1 MNRFLSIKQ
10 LLKMTLTTFVFLM
23 LTGSIL
29 AQKIWKLEDCIHH
42 AHENNI
48 SVQQSYLNVETAK
61 VNQLESKLSLLPSL
75 SSSISHSFGWGR
87 SIDLATYEY
96 TDKQTQ
102 QSYFDIGS
110 SITLFNGF
118 QKINTMKLR
127 RYEYLASRYDTD
139 KIKND
144 ISIAV
149 ASAYLQILFSEE
161 LVNNAQNQVEVTLQ
175 QVARTQ
181 KLYEVGT
188 LAQGSVL
195 EIQAQLATEEV
206 TLVQAEN
213 QRNIAVLDLLQLL
226 ELEAGTTIEL
236 ERPAL
241 TILQEPE
248 LQPIDYIYN
257 TALAVMPEIKSAEM
271 NLEGALRSLAIARGN
286 RSPSISMRSG
296 FGTNYSDQIT
306 DLETGRLKSFDEQIR
321 DNHSITLSFSMN
333 IPIFNGYQVGS
344 YIQRS
349 KLNRINADYNL
360 QKTKNALRKSIETAY
375 ADALAAYKT
384 YVARQKS
391 LKNLQESF
399 KYTEHRFNVGMVNAL
414 DYNVAKNQMN
424 RAESDVLSAKFDYL
438 FKLKILDFYLDKPLT
453 LSDLK

>member
-10 LLKMTLTTFVFLM
+10 LLKIVLTTFAFLI
-23 LTGSIL
+23 LTSGIL
-29 AQKIWKLEDCIHH
+29 AQKIWKLEDCIRY

-48 SVQQSYLNVETAK
+48 SVQQSYLNAETAK
-61 VNQLESKLSLLPSL
+61 INQLESKLSLLPSL
-75 SSSISHSFGWGR
+75 SSSLSHSFGWGR
-87 SIDLATYEY
+87 SIDLATYEFA
-96 TDKQTQ
+96 DKQTQ
-102 QSYFDIGS
+102 QTYFDIGS
-110 SITLFNGF
+110 SVTLFSGF

-144 ISIAV
+144 ISVAV

-161 LVNNAQNQVEVTLQ
+161 LVNNSRNQVEVTLQ

-181 KLYEVGT
+181 KLYEAGT
-188 LAQGSVL
+188 VAEGSVL

-206 TLVQAEN
+206 TLIQAEN
-213 QRNIAVLDLLQLL
+213 QLNIAVLDLLQLL
-226 ELEAGTTIEL
+226 ELESGTPIEL
-236 ERPAL
+236 ERPV
-241 TILQEPE
+241 INISQEPK

-257 TALAVMPEIKSAEM
+257 AALAVKPEIKSAEM
-271 NLEGALRSLAIARGN
+271 NLEGAQRSLAIARGN
-286 RSPSISMRSG
+286 RSPSISMRGS

-306 DLETGRLKSFDEQIR
+306 YPGTDRLKSFDDQIR
-321 DNHSITLSFSMN
+321 DNYSTTLSFSMN
-333 IPIFNGYQVGS
+333 IPIFNGYQVSS

-360 QKTKNALRKSIETAY
+360 QKTKNSLRKNIETAY

-391 LKNLQESF
+391 LKSLQESF
-399 KYTEHRFNVGMVNAL
+399 KYTDQRFNVGMVNAL
-414 DYNVAKNQMN
+414 DYSVAKNQMN
-424 RAESDVLSAKFDYL
+424 RAESEMLSAKFDYI
-438 FKLKILDFYLDKPLT
+438 FKLKLLDFYLDKSLT
-453 LSDLK
+453 LSDLE